1 AASAGRS
8 GEQQPR
14 PRVPRP
20 ERARHAPLV
29 LMQLLRSLMFVP
41 GHRPRM
47 VQRALGLGE
56 FAPSALDVAILDLED
71 GVPPDEKDR
80 ARAAIAAAIAL
91 RASGE
96 GPARYVRVNRD
107 PRSRDEDLAA
117 VLRLGLVGIVAL
129 MLVRAVGAA

>member
-1 AASAGRS
+1 
-8 GEQQPR
+8 
-14 PRVPRP
+14 
-20 ERARHAPLV
+20 
-29 LMQLLRSLMFVP
+29 MQLLRSLMFVP

-80 ARAAIAAAIAL
+80 ARAAIAASIAL
-91 RASGE
+91 PSNAA

-107 PRSRDEDLAA
+107 PRSRDADLAA
-117 VLRLGLVGIVAL
+117 VLRPGRFAP
-129 MLVRAVGAA
+129 AVGEGSVRVGWDDGDCPESLARVQ